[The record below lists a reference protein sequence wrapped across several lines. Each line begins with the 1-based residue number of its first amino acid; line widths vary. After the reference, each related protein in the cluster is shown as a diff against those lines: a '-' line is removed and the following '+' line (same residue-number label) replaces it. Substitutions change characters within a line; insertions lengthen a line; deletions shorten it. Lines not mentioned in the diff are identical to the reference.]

1 MPLEYLE
8 TIDSFF
14 NRLSDYEGLLNNQF
28 RFFQGQILK
37 VAKDKSIEN
46 SNFNPKRKTKFI
58 IHGFIDT
65 PLSNW
70 VKVRVFFYL
79 YYIFSPL
86 YAYISLVI
94 SFIHNYSSRIF
105 YRNLA

>member
-1 MPLEYLE
+1 MNVRL
-8 TIDSFF
+8 IMSIHSFF
-14 NRLSDYEGLLNNQF
+14 SPP
-28 RFFQGQILK
+28 QGQILK

-70 VKVRVFFYL
+70 VKVSLSFYYSHIDAHLSFWIFFIEIL
-79 YYIFSPL
+79 RNRIVILIIPL
-86 YAYISLVI
+86 ECTK
-94 SFIHNYSSRIF
+94 N
-105 YRNLA
+105 